1 MQVVKSVTNTIHTY
15 LFSVRYV
22 SIRGILT
29 LTLEVNMT
37 TSDTTD
43 LAVWRY
49 GIISRLL
56 HRNEED
62 GTLEQDLLQ
71 LAARPFRKPDGR
83 SVSFSHETLRKWLYR
98 YRLGGLPALGD
109 LPKQNRGTHSSVPE
123 QLADRLAELRRE
135 HPRWTLARMLDQLID
150 EESWNMANPS
160 RATLYRFAGTMGLH
174 RDPHLVNHTPARP
187 FAYQDFGQL
196 WMADFLHGPKIR
208 VKGKRRKT
216 YLHAIIDDASR
227 YVVRAGFYLAEDTEV
242 LMKELMIAV
251 RQHGIPMR
259 FYTDNG
265 ACYASRHLKF
275 VCAGLGIHL
284 IHTPPGKPRGR
295 GKVERYFRTVRDGF
309 LEGDKPPAHTLDGLN
324 EAFKKWLSL
333 YHKRIHSSL
342 SVTPLQKRLSS
353 PSCCRTLPEAVDIEP
368 LFRMKRRCRVY
379 LNNTI
384 RFKKRS
390 YEVLDALPGER
401 LDVWFMPWE
410 LDLVW
415 YGPDIKPAKPVDLH
429 HNAQTT
435 RR

>member
-1 MQVVKSVTNTIHTY
+1 
-15 LFSVRYV
+15 
-22 SIRGILT
+22 
-29 LTLEVNMT
+29 MT
-37 TSDTTD
+37 TEDTTE

-62 GTLEQDLLQ
+62 GTLEQELRA
-71 LAARPFRKPDGR
+71 LAAQPFRRPDGR
-83 SVSFSHETLRKWLYR
+83 SVSFSPETIRKWLYR
-98 YRLGGLPALGD
+98 YRHGGVPALGD
-109 LPKQNRGTHSSVPE
+109 IPRSNCGKHAAVPE
-123 QLADRLAELRRE
+123 PLAKRLMELRQE
-135 HPRWTLARMLDQLID
+135 HPRWTMARMLAKLV
-150 EESWNMANPS
+150 EENCWDMTTPS
-160 RATLYRFAGTMGLH
+160 RATLYRFAGTTNLH
-174 RDPHLVNHTPARP
+174 RDPHLVQHSPARP

-208 VKGKRRKT
+208 VKGRKRKT
-216 YLHAIIDDASR
+216 YLHAILDDASR
-227 YVVRAGFYLAEDTEV
+227 YIVRAGFFMAEDTEV
-242 LMKELMIAV
+242 LMKELMVAV
-251 RQHGIPMR
+251 RQHGLPKR

-275 VCAGLGIHL
+275 VCANLGIHL

-295 GKVERYFRTVRDGF
+295 GKVERFFRTVRDGF
-309 LEGDKPPAHTLDGLN
+309 LEGEEPPAHTLDGLN
-324 EAFKKWLSL
+324 DAFKKWLSL

-342 SVTPLQKRLSS
+342 GMSPMQKRLGTVSA
-353 PSCCRTLPEAVDIEP
+353 CKTLPATVEIEP

-384 RFKKRS
+384 RFKKNS

-401 LDVWFMPWE
+401 LDVWFMPWDPE
-410 LDLVW
+410 LVW
-415 YGPDIKPAKPVDLH
+415 YGPEMKPAKPVNLI

>member
-1 MQVVKSVTNTIHTY
+1 MTW
-15 LFSVRYV
+15 
-22 SIRGILT
+22 ILT
-29 LTLEVNMT
+29 LIQEENMT
-37 TSDTTD
+37 TADKTE

-62 GTLEQDLLQ
+62 GTLDQDLKQ
-71 LAARPFRKPDGR
+71 LAAQPFRKPDGR
-83 SVSFSHETLRKWLYR
+83 SVSFSPETIRKWLYR
-98 YRLGGLPALGD
+98 YRHGGLPGLGD
-109 LPKQNRGTHSSVPE
+109 MPKQNRGTHASVPE
-123 QLADRLAELRRE
+123 QLAERLITLRQE
-135 HPRWTLARMLDQLID
+135 HPRWTLARMLDQLIND
-150 EESWNMANPS
+150 KLWNMVNPS
-160 RATLYRFAGTMGLH
+160 RATLYRFAGTMNLH
-174 RDPHLVNHTPARP
+174 RDPHLTLHTPARP

-196 WMADFLHGPKIR
+196 WSADFLHGPKIR
-208 VKGKRRKT
+208 VQGKKRKT
-216 YLHAIIDDASR
+216 YLHAIIDDSSR
-227 YVVRAGFYLAEDTEV
+227 YVVRAGFFLAEDTEV

-275 VCAGLGIHL
+275 VCANLGVHL

-324 EAFKKWLSL
+324 EAFKKWLAL
-333 YHKRIHSSL
+333 YHNYIHSSL
-342 SVTPLQKRLSS
+342 GISPTQKRLAR
-353 PSCCRTLPEAVDIEP
+353 PSACKPLPGAVDIEP
-368 LFRMKRRCRVY
+368 LFRMKRSCRVY

-390 YEVLDALPGER
+390 FEVPDVLPGER

-410 LDLVW
+410 PDIVW
-415 YGPDIKPAKPVDLH
+415 YGPEMKQAKQVDLYQ
-429 HNAQTT
+429 NAQSTW
-435 RR
+435 R